1 MGLKW
6 WQVPASV
13 FLNMTNIVA
22 TGLGLSLLASGLSA
36 LHVLVS
42 VHYMAFC
49 LTSCGLALISQ
60 KNMVVSYTIIVPLV
74 CGGGLAQSYAIS
86 K

>member
-13 FLNMTNIVA
+13 LLNTTNAVA
-22 TGLGLSLLASGLSA
+22 AACGLAILASGLSA
-36 LHVLVS
+36 LHVFAS
-42 VHYMAFC
+42 AHYIAFC
-49 LTSCGLALISQ
+49 LTSGALALVAQ